1 MTEHLKVEIT
11 NDFST
16 LYGVKKLFKNHPYKS
31 FYYYDFDEVQL
42 TEVMLEQ
49 IEGQNNATYITA
61 VASDNR
67 MCFSSVLYLKFDSN
81 IFGLKVGRISQF
93 ITNFEDP
100 RYYLDKLCQFF
111 IENDYDFADI
121 SINTMESQLLPI
133 LQDKGFCFLGVIVTY
148 SIEVLKEAKQFKR
161 KFGGLIRELED
172 DDVDFVSEIVER
184 SFSGEG
190 ENQNRFFLDTN
201 LPNKKVGKLYRR
213 WFENCVS
220 GERADKIFVAEKK
233 GIPVGF
239 IACDVKKIEK
249 LRAKIGTVPLNAVL
263 KDYRRQGVYK
273 ALASEALNWFKEEKC
288 KYVEIRTQLST
299 LAPQYVWQNFN
310 GRLVKSEYVFHKWF
324 K

>member
-1 MTEHLKVEIT
+1 MKQPKIFIT

-16 LYGVKKLFKNHPYKS
+16 LYGFKKLLKNYPYKP
-31 FYYYDFDEVQL
+31 FYYYNFDDDIL
-42 TEVMLEQ
+42 TDVMLEE
-49 IEGQNNATYITA
+49 IKGQNYATYITS
-61 VASDNR
+61 VASDNT
-67 MCFSSVLYLKFDSN
+67 MCFSSILYLEFDSS
-81 IFGLKVGRISQF
+81 IFGLKVGRVSHF
-93 ITNFEDP
+93 ITNVEDP
-100 RYYLDKLCQFF
+100 RYYLDKLCQFC

-121 SINTMESQLLPI
+121 SVDTMESHLLPI

-148 SIEVLKEAKQFKR
+148 SIEVLREAKQFKR
-161 KFGGLIRELED
+161 KFGGLIREIED
-172 DDVDFVSEIVER
+172 DDVDFLAEIVES
-184 SFSGEG
+184 SFSEQG
-190 ENQNRFFLDTN
+190 ENQNRFFLDSN
-201 LPNKKVGKLYRR
+201 LPNNKVGKLYRR

-220 GERADKIFVAEKK
+220 GERADKIFVAEKE

-249 LRAKIGTVPLNAVL
+249 LRAKIGAVPLNAVL

-273 ALASEALNWFKEEKC
+273 ALASEALNWFKGEKC

-299 LAPQYVWQNFN
+299 LAPQYVWQSFN